1 MGFLKRF
8 RQWCKSRKQLK
19 KLHNIGSVFHALN
32 ELEKGGMLSFD
43 INNRRLFIEE
53 PLALVMMTGGAK
65 KWENFI
71 GNCFVWLY
79 HRQCSE
85 AWDQYIKTEELDAVR
100 VASKQYAAMTRAD
113 VERVRRVRRDEIM
126 EGDGEQV
133 ALAIMK
139 GGRAAKMA
147 GQRIRVHPS
156 EIGQMRA
163 ERIESGELC
172 QQVRFWLWDIMILRQ
187 SSWNLA
193 HGKMCRYISTGRKA
207 REKREKRTIRKGGNK
222 WRMWNPVAVRGNC
235 PSYCGRRLFSF
246 RQAVM

>member
-126 EGDGEQV
+126 EGDIEPPKVEGFEFFVVRSVNQRPPTPSHLRGG
-133 ALAIMK
+133 ASCS
-139 GGRAAKMA
+139 GYYEGRA
-147 GQRIRVHPS
+147 
-156 EIGQMRA
+156 
-163 ERIESGELC
+163 SGEDGGATDKGAS
-172 QQVRFWLWDIMILRQ
+172 VRNRPDEGGEDRKRRTVPAGEILAVGHYDPETEQLELGAWEDVSVYLNREE
-187 SSWNLA
+187 SK
-193 HGKMCRYISTGRKA
+193 GKEGEKNNKKGR
-207 REKREKRTIRKGGNK
+207 
-222 WRMWNPVAVRGNC
+222 
-235 PSYCGRRLFSF
+235 
-246 RQAVM
+246 